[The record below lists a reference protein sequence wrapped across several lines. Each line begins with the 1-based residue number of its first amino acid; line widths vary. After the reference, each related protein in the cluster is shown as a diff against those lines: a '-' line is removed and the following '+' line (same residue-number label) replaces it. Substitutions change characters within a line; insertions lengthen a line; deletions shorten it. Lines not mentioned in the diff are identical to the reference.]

1 MFDEKVTFLEHA
13 NIIKKKTYLFS
24 IITLSMIFVILCL
37 TCSKLELNIYILWIL
52 EIILIIVSF
61 YKIRNYYNVK
71 KIKSYLIKHNL
82 IDKIGNIDFTDGDNY
97 YLMEYYIIFLYKK
110 QVLCFDYSKIE
121 KVFKEY
127 YNIFNLGASNRNHV
141 DLYLHFVLKNGIEF
155 KILTDSSADILLCT
169 TKNSQ
174 NIINYLLTKNSE
186 IIIENEVLKN
196 EFSLYK

>member
-37 TCSKLELNIYILWIL
+37 TYSKLELNIYILWIL

-82 IDKIGNIDFTDGDNY
+82 IDKIGNIDFTDRDNY
-97 YLMEYYIIFLYKK
+97 YLMEYYMIVLYKK
-110 QVLCFDYSKIE
+110 QVLCFEYSKIE
-121 KVFKEY
+121 KVSKEY
-127 YNIFNLGASNRNHV
+127 YNIFNLGASNNHV

-155 KILTDSSADILLCT
+155 KVLTDSSTDILLCT
-169 TKNSQ
+169 TKNLQ

-196 EFSLYK
+196 KLSLH

>member
-1 MFDEKVTFLEHA
+1 MFDEKETFLEYT
-13 NIIKKKTYLFS
+13 NIVKKKAYLFS
-24 IITLSMIFVILCL
+24 IITIFMILVILCL
-37 TCSKLELNIYILWIL
+37 TYSKLELNIYILWIL

-61 YKIRNYYNVK
+61 YKIKNYYNVK

-82 IDKIGNIDFTDGDNY
+82 IDKIGNIDFTDRDNY
-97 YLMEYYIIFLYKK
+97 YLMEYYMIVLYKK
-110 QVLCFDYSKIE
+110 QVLCFEYSKIE
-121 KVFKEY
+121 KVSKEY
-127 YNIFNLGASNRNHV
+127 YNIFNLGASNNHV

-155 KILTDSSADILLCT
+155 KVLTDSSTDILLCT

-196 EFSLYK
+196 KLSLH

>member
-1 MFDEKVTFLEHA
+1 MFDEKVTFLEYT
-13 NIIKKKTYLFS
+13 NIVKKKAYLFS
-24 IITLSMIFVILCL
+24 IITLFMIFVILCL
-37 TCSKLELNIYILWIL
+37 TYSKLELNIYILWIL

-61 YKIRNYYNVK
+61 YKIKNYYNVK

-82 IDKIGNIDFTDGDNY
+82 IDKIGNIDFTDRDNY
-97 YLMEYYIIFLYKK
+97 YLMEYYMIVLYKK
-110 QVLCFDYSKIE
+110 QVLCFEYSKIE

-127 YNIFNLGASNRNHV
+127 YNIFNLGASNNHV

-155 KILTDSSADILLCT
+155 KVLTDSSTDILLCT

-196 EFSLYK
+196 KLSLH

>member
-1 MFDEKVTFLEHA
+1 MFDEKGTFLEYT
-13 NIIKKKTYLFS
+13 NIVKKKAYLFS
-24 IITLSMIFVILCL
+24 IITLFMIFVILCL
-37 TCSKLELNIYILWIL
+37 TYSKLELNIYILWIL

-61 YKIRNYYNVK
+61 YKIKNYYNVK

-82 IDKIGNIDFTDGDNY
+82 IDKIGNIDFTDRDNY
-97 YLMEYYIIFLYKK
+97 YLMEYYMIVLYKK
-110 QVLCFDYSKIE
+110 QVLCFEYSKIE
-121 KVFKEY
+121 KVSKEY
-127 YNIFNLGASNRNHV
+127 YNIFNLGASNNHV

-155 KILTDSSADILLCT
+155 KVLVDSSADILLCT

-196 EFSLYK
+196 KLSLH

>member
-1 MFDEKVTFLEHA
+1 MFDEKGTFLEYT
-13 NIIKKKTYLFS
+13 NIVKKKAYLFS
-24 IITLSMIFVILCL
+24 IITLFMIFVILCL
-37 TCSKLELNIYILWIL
+37 TYSKLELNIYILWIL

-61 YKIRNYYNVK
+61 YKIKNYYNVK

-82 IDKIGNIDFTDGDNY
+82 IDKIGNIDFTDRDNY
-97 YLMEYYIIFLYKK
+97 YLMEYCMIVLYKK
-110 QVLCFDYSKIE
+110 QVLCFEYSKIE
-121 KVFKEY
+121 KVSKEY
-127 YNIFNLGASNRNHV
+127 YNIFNLGASKNHV

-155 KILTDSSADILLCT
+155 KVLADSSADILLST

-196 EFSLYK
+196 KLSLH

>member
-1 MFDEKVTFLEHA
+1 MFDEKVTFLEYT
-13 NIIKKKTYLFS
+13 NIVKKKAYLFS
-24 IITLSMIFVILCL
+24 IITFFMIFVILCL
-37 TCSKLELNIYILWIL
+37 TYSKLELNIYILWIL

-61 YKIRNYYNVK
+61 YKIKNYYNVK

-82 IDKIGNIDFTDGDNY
+82 IDKIGNIDFTDRDNY
-97 YLMEYYIIFLYKK
+97 YLMEYYMIVLYKK
-110 QVLCFDYSKIE
+110 QILCFEYSKIE
-121 KVFKEY
+121 KVSKEY
-127 YNIFNLGASNRNHV
+127 YNIFNLGASKNHV

-155 KILTDSSADILLCT
+155 KVLTDSSTDILLCT

-196 EFSLYK
+196 KLSMH

>member
-1 MFDEKVTFLEHA
+1 MFDEKLTFLEYT
-13 NIIKKKTYLFS
+13 NIVKKKAYLFS
-24 IITLSMIFVILCL
+24 IITLFMIFVILCL
-37 TCSKLELNIYILWIL
+37 TYSKLELNIYILWIL

-61 YKIRNYYNVK
+61 YKIKNYYNVK

-82 IDKIGNIDFTDGDNY
+82 IDKIGNIDFTDRDNY
-97 YLMEYYIIFLYKK
+97 YLMEYYMIVLYKK
-110 QVLCFDYSKIE
+110 QILCFEYSKIE
-121 KVFKEY
+121 KVSKEY
-127 YNIFNLGASNRNHV
+127 YNIFNLGASKNHV

-155 KILTDSSADILLCT
+155 KVLTDSSTDILLCT

-196 EFSLYK
+196 KLSMH

>member
-1 MFDEKVTFLEHA
+1 MFDEKVTFLEYT
-13 NIIKKKTYLFS
+13 NIVKKKAYLFS
-24 IITLSMIFVILCL
+24 IITLFMIFVILCL
-37 TCSKLELNIYILWIL
+37 TYSKLELNIYILWIL

-61 YKIRNYYNVK
+61 YKIKNYYNVK

-82 IDKIGNIDFTDGDNY
+82 IDKIGNIDFTDRDNY
-97 YLMEYYIIFLYKK
+97 YLMEYYMIVLYKK
-110 QVLCFDYSKIE
+110 QVLCFEYSKIE
-121 KVFKEY
+121 KVSKEY
-127 YNIFNLGASNRNHV
+127 YNIFNLGASNNHV

-155 KILTDSSADILLCT
+155 KVLTDSSTDILLCT

-196 EFSLYK
+196 KLSLH

>member
-1 MFDEKVTFLEHA
+1 MFEEKVTFLEYT
-13 NIIKKKTYLFS
+13 NIVKKKAYLFS
-24 IITLSMIFVILCL
+24 IITFFMIFVILCL
-37 TCSKLELNIYILWIL
+37 TYSKLELNIYILWIL

-97 YLMEYYIIFLYKK
+97 YLMEYYMIFLYKK

-121 KVFKEY
+121 KVSKEY
-127 YNIFNLGASNRNHV
+127 YNIFNLGASNNHV
-141 DLYLHFVLKNGIEF
+141 DLFLHFVLKNGIEF
-155 KILTDSSADILLCT
+155 KVLTDSSADILLCT

-196 EFSLYK
+196 KLSMH

>member
-1 MFDEKVTFLEHA
+1 MFDEKVTFLEYT
-13 NIIKKKTYLFS
+13 NIVKKKAYLFS
-24 IITLSMIFVILCL
+24 IITLFMIFVILCL
-37 TCSKLELNIYILWIL
+37 TYSKLELNIYILWIL

-82 IDKIGNIDFTDGDNY
+82 IDKIGNIDFTDRDNY
-97 YLMEYYIIFLYKK
+97 YLMEYYMIVLYKK
-110 QVLCFDYSKIE
+110 QVLCFEYSKIE
-121 KVFKEY
+121 KVSKEY
-127 YNIFNLGASNRNHV
+127 YNIFNLGASNNHV

-155 KILTDSSADILLCT
+155 KVLTDSSTDILLCT
-169 TKNSQ
+169 TKNLQ

-196 EFSLYK
+196 KLSLH

>member
-1 MFDEKVTFLEHA
+1 MFDEKVTFLEYT
-13 NIIKKKTYLFS
+13 NIVKKKAYLFS
-24 IITLSMIFVILCL
+24 IITLFMIFVILCL
-37 TCSKLELNIYILWIL
+37 TYSKLELNIYILWIL

-61 YKIRNYYNVK
+61 YKINNYYNVK

-82 IDKIGNIDFTDGDNY
+82 IDKIGNIDFTDRDNY
-97 YLMEYYIIFLYKK
+97 YLMEYYMIVLYKK
-110 QVLCFDYSKIE
+110 QVLCFEYSKIE
-121 KVFKEY
+121 KVSKEY
-127 YNIFNLGASNRNHV
+127 YNIFNLGASNNHV

-155 KILTDSSADILLCT
+155 KVLTDSSTDILLCT

-196 EFSLYK
+196 KLSLH

>member
-1 MFDEKVTFLEHA
+1 MFDEKVTFLEYT
-13 NIIKKKTYLFS
+13 NIVKKKAYLFS
-24 IITLSMIFVILCL
+24 IITLFMIFVILCL
-37 TCSKLELNIYILWIL
+37 TYSKLELNIYILWIL

-61 YKIRNYYNVK
+61 YKIKNYYNVK

-82 IDKIGNIDFTDGDNY
+82 IDKIGNIDFTDKDNY
-97 YLMEYYIIFLYKK
+97 YLMEYYMIVLYKK

-127 YNIFNLGASNRNHV
+127 YNIFNLGASNNHV

-196 EFSLYK
+196 KLSMH

>member
-1 MFDEKVTFLEHA
+1 MFDEKVTFLEYT
-13 NIIKKKTYLFS
+13 NIVKKKAYLFS
-24 IITLSMIFVILCL
+24 IITLFMIFVILCL
-37 TCSKLELNIYILWIL
+37 TYSKLELNIYILWIL

-61 YKIRNYYNVK
+61 YKVKNYYNVK

-82 IDKIGNIDFTDGDNY
+82 IDKIGNIDFTDRDNY
-97 YLMEYYIIFLYKK
+97 YLMEYYMIVLYKK
-110 QVLCFDYSKIE
+110 QVLCFEYSKIE
-121 KVFKEY
+121 KVSKEY
-127 YNIFNLGASNRNHV
+127 YNIFNLGASNNHV

-155 KILTDSSADILLCT
+155 KVLTDSSTDILLCT

-196 EFSLYK
+196 KLSMH

>member
-1 MFDEKVTFLEHA
+1 MFDEKVTFLEYT
-13 NIIKKKTYLFS
+13 NIVKKKAYLFS
-24 IITLSMIFVILCL
+24 IITFFMIFVILCL
-37 TCSKLELNIYILWIL
+37 TYSKLELNIYILWIL

-61 YKIRNYYNVK
+61 YKIKNYYNVK

-82 IDKIGNIDFTDGDNY
+82 IDKIGNIDFTDRDNY
-97 YLMEYYIIFLYKK
+97 YLMEYYMIVLYKK
-110 QVLCFDYSKIE
+110 QVLCFEYSKIE
-121 KVFKEY
+121 KVSKEY
-127 YNIFNLGASNRNHV
+127 YNIFNLGASKNHV

-155 KILTDSSADILLCT
+155 KVLTDSSTDILLCT

-196 EFSLYK
+196 KLSMH

>member
-1 MFDEKVTFLEHA
+1 MFDEKVTFLEYT
-13 NIIKKKTYLFS
+13 NIVKKKAYLFS
-24 IITLSMIFVILCL
+24 IITLFMIFVILCL
-37 TCSKLELNIYILWIL
+37 TYSKLELNIYILWIL

-61 YKIRNYYNVK
+61 YKIKNYYNVK

-82 IDKIGNIDFTDGDNY
+82 IDKIGNIDFTDRDNY
-97 YLMEYYIIFLYKK
+97 YLMEYYMIVLYKK
-110 QVLCFDYSKIE
+110 QILCFEYSKIE
-121 KVFKEY
+121 KVSKEY
-127 YNIFNLGASNRNHV
+127 YNIFNLGASKNHV

-155 KILTDSSADILLCT
+155 KVLTDSSTDILLCT

-196 EFSLYK
+196 KLSLH

>member
-1 MFDEKVTFLEHA
+1 MFDEKVTFLEYT
-13 NIIKKKTYLFS
+13 NIVKKKAYLFS
-24 IITLSMIFVILCL
+24 IITLFMIFVILCL
-37 TCSKLELNIYILWIL
+37 TYSKLELNIYILWIL

-61 YKIRNYYNVK
+61 YKINNYYNVK

-82 IDKIGNIDFTDGDNY
+82 IDKIGNIDFTDRDNY
-97 YLMEYYIIFLYKK
+97 YLMEYYMIVLYKK
-110 QVLCFDYSKIE
+110 HVLCFEYSKIE
-121 KVFKEY
+121 KVSKEY
-127 YNIFNLGASNRNHV
+127 YNIFNLGASNNHV

-155 KILTDSSADILLCT
+155 KVLTDSSTDILLCT

-196 EFSLYK
+196 KLSLH

>member
-1 MFDEKVTFLEHA
+1 MFDEKVTFLEYT
-13 NIIKKKTYLFS
+13 NIVKKKAYLFS
-24 IITLSMIFVILCL
+24 IITFFMIFVILCL
-37 TCSKLELNIYILWIL
+37 TYSKLELNIYILWIL

-61 YKIRNYYNVK
+61 YKIKNYYNVK

-82 IDKIGNIDFTDGDNY
+82 IDKIGNIDFTDRDNY
-97 YLMEYYIIFLYKK
+97 YLMEYCMIVLYKK
-110 QVLCFDYSKIE
+110 QVLCFEYSKIE
-121 KVFKEY
+121 KVSKEY
-127 YNIFNLGASNRNHV
+127 YNIFNLGASNNHV

-155 KILTDSSADILLCT
+155 KVLTDSSTDILLCT

-196 EFSLYK
+196 KLSLH

>member
-1 MFDEKVTFLEHA
+1 MFDEKVTFLEYT
-13 NIIKKKTYLFS
+13 NIVKKKAYLFS
-24 IITLSMIFVILCL
+24 IITLFMIFVILCL
-37 TCSKLELNIYILWIL
+37 TYSKLELNIYILWIL

-61 YKIRNYYNVK
+61 YKIKNHYNVK

-82 IDKIGNIDFTDGDNY
+82 IDKIGNIDFTDRDNY
-97 YLMEYYIIFLYKK
+97 YLMEYYMIVLYKK
-110 QVLCFDYSKIE
+110 QILCFEYSKIE
-121 KVFKEY
+121 KVSKEY
-127 YNIFNLGASNRNHV
+127 YNIFNLGASMNHV

-155 KILTDSSADILLCT
+155 KVLTDSSTDILLCT

-196 EFSLYK
+196 KLSLH

>member
-1 MFDEKVTFLEHA
+1 MFDEKVTFLEYT
-13 NIIKKKTYLFS
+13 NIVKKKAYLFS
-24 IITLSMIFVILCL
+24 IITFFMIFVILCL
-37 TCSKLELNIYILWIL
+37 TYSKLELNIYILWIL

-61 YKIRNYYNVK
+61 YKIKNYYNVK

-82 IDKIGNIDFTDGDNY
+82 IDKIGNIDFTDRDNY
-97 YLMEYYIIFLYKK
+97 YLMEYYMIVLYKK
-110 QVLCFDYSKIE
+110 QVLCFEYSKIE
-121 KVFKEY
+121 KVSKEY
-127 YNIFNLGASNRNHV
+127 YNIFNLGASNNHV

-155 KILTDSSADILLCT
+155 KVLTDSSTDILLCT

-196 EFSLYK
+196 KLSLH